1 MGVLKKVVGNL
12 IFLGTIGLSTFY
24 LMDAILHKE
33 TVVFTSIS
41 NQMVLLPG
49 TSENPVYSEIS
60 RNVYK
65 CDLVTVS
72 NIVTNM
78 TQAGYVVKQCSNSE
92 MFLDIILQKE
102 EEKYRL
108 YYSKERIL
116 ISIAYV
122 YEDSYIPFTYISE
135 EE

>member
-1 MGVLKKVVGNL
+1 MIGNL

-24 LMDAILHKE
+24 LVDAILHRE
-33 TVVFTSIS
+33 TIAFTYIS
-41 NQMVLLPG
+41 DQMFLLPA
-49 TSENPVYSEIS
+49 TSENPIYAEIS

-78 TQAGYVVKQCSNSE
+78 MQAGYVMEQCSNGE

-108 YYSKERIL
+108 YYNKERIL
-116 ISIAYV
+116 TSIAYM
-122 YEDSYIPFTYISE
+122 YEDSYIPLTYISE